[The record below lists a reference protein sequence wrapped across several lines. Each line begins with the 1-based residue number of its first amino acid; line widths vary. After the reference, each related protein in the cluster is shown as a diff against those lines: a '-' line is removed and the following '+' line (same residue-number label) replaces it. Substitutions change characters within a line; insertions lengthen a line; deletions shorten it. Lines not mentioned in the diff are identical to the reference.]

1 MPQKR
6 NHDPKVKYLCE
17 GVGTF
22 VPMRI
27 KDILIENSFF
37 MQKAS
42 VQNSKKTRYDLRF
55 GKEAGTIIVVNTLL
69 HSKSHFV

>member
-6 NHDPKVKYLCE
+6 NHDPKVKYLLE

-42 VQNSKKTRYDLRF
+42 V
-55 GKEAGTIIVVNTLL
+55 
-69 HSKSHFV
+69 